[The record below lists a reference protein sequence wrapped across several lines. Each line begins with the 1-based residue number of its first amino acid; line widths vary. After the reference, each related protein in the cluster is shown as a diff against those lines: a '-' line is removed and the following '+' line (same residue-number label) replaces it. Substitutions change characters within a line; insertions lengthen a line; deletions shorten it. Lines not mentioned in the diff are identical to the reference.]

1 MLATR
6 VPPQFLAQILKGVQ
20 DNEEVADCGG
30 RETDPLLP
38 ASHLDRTSKNPESL
52 RGASRQRSIS
62 RSYIAAAEEGLEEIG
77 YHAEHTQE
85 ETLLWHERAS
95 RQAGK
100 SYWVM
105 GDPDSHRHRV
115 ARTDDVEGE
124 INIEA
129 GASSYTQRGTL
140 GRSALSQ
147 GHQTISVYDEG
158 RHLIVED
165 EEGLMVHVRE

>member
-6 VPPQFLAQILKGVQ
+6 VPPQFLAQILKDVQ

-38 ASHLDRTSKNPESL
+38 ASHLDRASKSPESL
-52 RGASRQRSIS
+52 RGASRQRSVS

-77 YHAEHTQE
+77 YHTQE

-105 GDPDSHRHRV
+105 GDPDSHRHRA

-124 INIEA
+124 IEA
-129 GASSYTQRGTL
+129 GASSYTRRGTL